1 MIFPLKG
8 GICGNYVRMV
18 RGKVVKKPISYCY
31 TPYFDNEGA
40 IGAIEV
46 WQILEDEVLGKLY
59 PWQYVPA
66 ASMSSR
72 IEVLNF
78 QALANFS
85 QDVITYHDVPFIYK
99 LSARLLEEGNVHRLA
114 QSDLPNLY
122 MCFDIYALEA
132 FGERNSRMG
141 LNFLRKRGAKIMI
154 EGIERAPVDVIAK
167 YRPDAYLIDYRYF
180 NESNKSM
187 LSLFHMATKEF
198 DPVFVVGNV
207 VNKTNLQWFVDAG
220 CTLFG
225 GSAFSKPKKRLANVF
240 AS

>member
-1 MIFPLKG
+1 
-8 GICGNYVRMV
+8 
-18 RGKVVKKPISYCY
+18 
-31 TPYFDNEGA
+31 
-40 IGAIEV
+40 
-46 WQILEDEVLGKLY
+46 
-59 PWQYVPA
+59 
-66 ASMSSR
+66 MSSR

-180 NESNKSM
+180 NEGNKSM

>member
-8 GICGNYVRMV
+8 GIGGNYVRMV

-85 QDVITYHDVPFIYK
+85 QDVVAYHDVPFIYK

-167 YRPDAYLIDYRYF
+167 YRPDAYLIDYRLTGYGRRTGLRTDGGTALPCTRLRPLPSGWHIGTPPADPCQRR
-180 NESNKSM
+180 N
-187 LSLFHMATKEF
+187 AT
-198 DPVFVVGNV
+198 
-207 VNKTNLQWFVDAG
+207 
-220 CTLFG
+220 
-225 GSAFSKPKKRLANVF
+225 
-240 AS
+240 

>member
-1 MIFPLKG
+1 MREDLFLKSG
-8 GICGNYVRMV
+8 TAKRLYEAVRAL
-18 RGKVVKKPISYCY
+18 PIVDYHCHLS
-31 TPYFDNEGA
+31 PKE
-40 IGAIEV
+40 
-46 WQILEDEVLGKLY
+46 ILEDEVLGKLY